1 MMLSGNI
8 LLFSIRTLLF
18 HMGEQSCLLLV
29 LENSWFFSLTT
40 KLKNQVEKRFYLD
53 HTGMLFILLNQKKK
67 VFHSAWNI
75 SCIPKWNVLFCALV
89 KKKARK
95 IKGEIHKH
103 GICLVPKDYSPYWE
117 WERSCSSFEM
127 SYLPGAQSYYQNCT
141 WNPIVI
147 ISQLCGAE
155 CKWWTLVYQENGPI
169 PYWLLFLNVLRTS
182 FHLW

>member
-67 VFHSAWNI
+67 SVPFSMKYFMHSQMKCFI
-75 SCIPKWNVLFCALV
+75 LCTC
-89 KKKARK
+89 KKKARR

-103 GICLVPKDYSPYWE
+103 GICLVPKDYNPYWE

-127 SYLPGAQSYYQNCT
+127 SYLPGAQSYHQNCT
-141 WNPIVI
+141 WNPIMI